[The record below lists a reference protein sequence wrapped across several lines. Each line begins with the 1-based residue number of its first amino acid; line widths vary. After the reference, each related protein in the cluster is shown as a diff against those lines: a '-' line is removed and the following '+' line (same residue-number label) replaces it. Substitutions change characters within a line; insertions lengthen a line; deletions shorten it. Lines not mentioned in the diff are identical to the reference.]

1 MPVLA
6 NIGLLASC
14 RDEGGQGA
22 IHAIARAALVWR
34 GSDII
39 WVGPESNLPQE
50 YRQDERVDA
59 EVFLVELKAAAIDVV
74 AEAAAGRGVRLVL
87 LGSDVVAE
95 GLDEYLLTLAEDA
108 VREQVRA

>member
-14 RDEGGQGA
+14 RDEGGQGV

-39 WVGPESNLPQE
+39 WVGPESSLPQE
-50 YRQDERVDA
+50 YREDERVDA
-59 EVFLVELKAAAIDVV
+59 E
-74 AEAAAGRGVRLVL
+74 GRLVVPGL
-87 LGSDVVAE
+87 IDCHTHLAFAGWRADEIDQRIGELQTSDR
-95 GLDEYLLTLAEDA
+95 L
-108 VREQVRA
+108 